1 MIDRRVGVIV
11 AILIF
16 GGCAAYTGSRLEQS
30 YGAPVPPDRLVAEVA
45 MGNVDYWSDVKPVI
59 EQRCVVCHGCY
70 DASCQ
75 LKMSSIEGIERGASH
90 EVVYQQSRLK
100 MAQPTRL
107 FEDAQSVPQW
117 RELGFHPVLN
127 EYGDSLEANREAGV
141 MYRILK
147 LKQENPL
154 PETKLLSAS
163 FDLSLNRKQS

>member
-30 YGAPVPPDRLVAEVA
+30 YGAHVPPDRVVAEVA

-75 LKMSSIEGIERGASH
+75 LKMSSIEGIERGASK
-90 EVVYQQSRLK
+90 EVVYQQSRL
-100 MAQPTRL
+100 TRI
-107 FEDAQSVPQW
+107 SHS
-117 RELGFHPVLN
+117 REKIHIFSSHNRNEPSECRRRVIIRANARVL
-127 EYGDSLEANREAGV
+127 A
-141 MYRILK
+141 
-147 LKQENPL
+147 
-154 PETKLLSAS
+154 
-163 FDLSLNRKQS
+163 LN